1 MSSSNIL
8 STNVDK
14 PNVKVETSPLHLW
27 NVYDRNSGRFV
38 IVPSKV
44 LLSSPEQYLVP
55 AVDPQTGKH
64 TFSSIKS
71 ARKVAGRETQ
81 CVLTDSKTH
90 LFQISGGV
98 LTHNTGGGKSV
109 MQRNVVFHCIAH
121 PNQIKMF
128 GIDLKRVE
136 LSVYEKYSNAIL
148 GVATTLEDAVEI
160 LRFSQET
167 MMDRYSDM
175 EQAGVQNF
183 LDLPEPG
190 CAILVMVD
198 EAGELL
204 DMSAPAKAIADN
216 TIMPSIEHGT
226 TGLAR
231 DVQVGDHVLG
241 EDNKWHTV
249 LDRYE
254 PKKQK
259 QYSFNVQA
267 CNLNKIIA
275 ANKTENVE
283 NTSVTAE
290 VSNSIESVTV
300 GSEHL
305 WTIITIM
312 CENTV
317 DWLKNNKIKYNI
329 IKNNDSGSLNCEVQ
343 AVLKSRGLKYY
354 DLIEATVTSKQI
366 SWFTQH
372 YSDIPIMLY
381 KDSVE

>member
-1 MSSSNIL
+1 MTNNINNNGL
-8 STNVDK
+8 
-14 PNVKVETSPLHLW
+14 VEVESSPLHLW
-27 NVYDRNSGRFV
+27 NVYDKNSKRFV

-44 LLSSPEQYLVP
+44 LLNNPEQYLIP
-55 AVDPQTGKH
+55 TVDPKTGDH
-64 TFSSIKS
+64 VFSRIKTVEKS
-71 ARKVAGRETQ
+71 DSKLTQ

-148 GVATTLEDAVEI
+148 GVATTLEDAIEI

-175 EQAGVQNF
+175 EKAGVQNF

-204 DMSAPAKAIADN
+204 DMSAPAKAIADT

-231 DVQVGDHVLG
+231 DIQVGDHVLG
-241 EDNKWHTV
+241 EDNKLHTV

-267 CNLNKIIA
+267 CNLNKIIGINNA
-275 ANKTENVE
+275 ENVE
-283 NTSVTAE
+283 NANVTAE
-290 VSNSIESVTV
+290 VSNSVENVTV
-300 GSEHL
+300 GGEHL

-329 IKNNDSGSLNCEVQ
+329 IKNNDASSLNREVQ

>member
-8 STNVDK
+8 STSVGK
-14 PNVKVETSPLHLW
+14 PNVKVESSPLHLW
-27 NVYDRNSGRFV
+27 NVYDKNSERFV

-44 LLSSPEQYLVP
+44 LLSNPEQYLIP
-55 AVDPQTGKH
+55 TVDPQTGSH
-64 TFSSIKS
+64 VFSGIKTVKKS
-71 ARKVAGRETQ
+71 NSKLTQ

-90 LFQISGGV
+90 LFQISSGV

-231 DVQVGDHVLG
+231 EVQIGDHVLG

-267 CNLNKIIA
+267 CNLNRIIA
-275 ANKTENVE
+275 VNKTENVE
-283 NTSVTAE
+283 NSSITAE
-290 VSNSIESVTV
+290 VSNSIENVTV
-300 GSEHL
+300 GGEHL

-317 DWLKNNKIKYNI
+317 DWLKSNKIKYNV
-329 IKNNDSGSLNCEVQ
+329 IKNSDAGSLNCEVQ

-366 SWFTQH
+366 SWFTRH

-381 KDSVE
+381 KDSAK

>member
-1 MSSSNIL
+1 MNSINNSEL
-8 STNVDK
+8 
-14 PNVKVETSPLHLW
+14 VKVESSPLHLW
-27 NVYDRNSGRFV
+27 NVYDKDSRRFV
-38 IVPSKV
+38 IVPSKI
-44 LLSSPEQYLVP
+44 LLSNPNQYLIP
-55 AVDPQTGKH
+55 TVDPQTGRH
-64 TFSSIKS
+64 VFSRIKTVKKTDS
-71 ARKVAGRETQ
+71 KLTQ

-216 TIMPSIEHGT
+216 TIMPSLEHGT

-249 LDRYE
+249 TNRYE

-259 QYSFNVQA
+259 QYSFNVRA
-267 CNLNKIIA
+267 CNLNRIVA

-283 NTSVTAE
+283 NTSVSAE
-290 VSNSIESVTV
+290 VSNSIENVTV
-300 GSEHL
+300 GGEHL
-305 WTIITIM
+305 WTIITIV
-312 CENTV
+312 CENSINWV
-317 DWLKNNKIKYNI
+317 ESNKIKYDI
-329 IKNNDSGSLNCEVQ
+329 IKNNDTGSLNREVQ
-343 AVLKSRGLKYY
+343 AVLKSRGIKYY

-366 SWFTQH
+366 SWFIQH
-372 YSDIPIMLY
+372 YPDVPIMLY

>member
-8 STNVDK
+8 STSVDK
-14 PNVKVETSPLHLW
+14 PNVKVESSPLHLW
-27 NVYDRNSGRFV
+27 NVYDRNNGRFV

-55 AVDPQTGKH
+55 TVDPKTGRH

-231 DVQVGDHVLG
+231 DVRIGDHVLG

-249 LDRYE
+249 TDRYE

-267 CNLNKIIA
+267 CNLNRIIA
-275 ANKTENVE
+275 ANKVENVE
-283 NTSVTAE
+283 NASVTAE
-290 VSNSIESVTV
+290 ISNSIENVTV
-300 GSEHL
+300 GGEHL

-317 DWLKNNKIKYNI
+317 DWLKSNNIKYNV
-329 IKNNDSGSLNCEVQ
+329 IKNSDAGSLNCEVQ

-354 DLIEATVTSKQI
+354 DLIGATVTSKQI
-366 SWFTQH
+366 SWFTHH
-372 YSDIPIMLY
+372 YSDVPIMLY

>member
-1 MSSSNIL
+1 MNSINNSEL
-8 STNVDK
+8 
-14 PNVKVETSPLHLW
+14 VKVESSPLHLW
-27 NVYDRNSGRFV
+27 NVYDKDSRRFV
-38 IVPSKV
+38 IVPSKI
-44 LLSSPEQYLVP
+44 LLSNPNQYLIP
-55 AVDPQTGKH
+55 TVDPQTGRH
-64 TFSSIKS
+64 VFSRIKTVEKTDS
-71 ARKVAGRETQ
+71 KLTQ

-231 DVQVGDHVLG
+231 DVRIGDHVLG
-241 EDNKWHTV
+241 EDNKWYTV
-249 LDRYE
+249 TDRYE

-267 CNLNKIIA
+267 CNLNRIVA
-275 ANKTENVE
+275 ANNAENVE
-283 NTSVTAE
+283 NTSITAE
-290 VSNSIESVTV
+290 VSNSIENVTV
-300 GSEHL
+300 GGEHL

-317 DWLKNNKIKYNI
+317 DWLKSNKIKYNV
-329 IKNNDSGSLNCEVQ
+329 IKNSDAGSLNCEVQ

-366 SWFTQH
+366 AWFVKH

-381 KDSVE
+381 KDSVK

>member
-8 STNVDK
+8 STSVDK
-14 PNVKVETSPLHLW
+14 PNVKVESSPLHLW
-27 NVYDRNSGRFV
+27 NVYDKNSGRFV

-44 LLSSPEQYLVP
+44 LLSSPEQYLIP
-55 AVDPQTGKH
+55 TVDPKTDRH
-64 TFSSIKS
+64 MFSSIKS

-167 MMDRYSDM
+167 MRTRYGDM

-216 TIMPSIEHGT
+216 TIMQSLEHGT

-231 DVQVGDHVLG
+231 EVQVGDHVLG

-267 CNLNKIIA
+267 CNLNRIIA
-275 ANKTENVE
+275 ANKVENVE
-283 NTSVTAE
+283 NASVTAE
-290 VSNSIESVTV
+290 VNNSIENVTV
-300 GSEHL
+300 GGEHL

-317 DWLKNNKIKYNI
+317 DWLKSNKIKYNV
-329 IKNNDSGSLNCEVQ
+329 IKNSDAGSLNCEVQ
-343 AVLKSRGLKYY
+343 AVLKTRGLKYY

-366 SWFTQH
+366 SWFTRH

-381 KDSVE
+381 KDSAK

>member
-27 NVYDRNSGRFV
+27 NVYDRSSGRFV

-44 LLSSPEQYLVP
+44 LLSSPEQYLIP
-55 AVDPQTGKH
+55 TVDPQTGRH
-64 TFSSIKS
+64 TFSNIKS
-71 ARKVAGRETQ
+71 ARKIAGRETQ

-231 DVQVGDHVLG
+231 DVRIGDHVLG

-249 LDRYE
+249 TDRYE

-267 CNLNKIIA
+267 CNLNRIVA

-283 NTSVTAE
+283 NTSVSAE
-290 VSNSIESVTV
+290 VSNSIENVTV
-300 GSEHL
+300 GGEHL
-305 WTIITIM
+305 WTIITIV
-312 CENTV
+312 CENSINWV
-317 DWLKNNKIKYNI
+317 ESNKIKYDI
-329 IKNNDSGSLNCEVQ
+329 IKNNDTGSLNREVQ
-343 AVLKSRGLKYY
+343 AVLKSRGLRYY

-366 SWFTQH
+366 AWFIKH

>member
-1 MSSSNIL
+1 MANNINNSGL
-8 STNVDK
+8 VR
-14 PNVKVETSPLHLW
+14 VESSPLHLW
-27 NVYDRNSGRFV
+27 NVYDKNSKRFV
-38 IVPSKV
+38 IVPSKI
-44 LLSSPEQYLVP
+44 LLSSPEQYLIP
-55 AVDPQTGKH
+55 TVDPKTGDH
-64 TFSSIKS
+64 VFSRIKTVEKS
-71 ARKVAGRETQ
+71 DSKLTQ

-90 LFQISGGV
+90 LFQISGGI

-148 GVATTLEDAVEI
+148 GVATTLEDAIEI

-175 EQAGVQNF
+175 EKAGVQNF

-204 DMSAPAKAIADN
+204 DMSAPAKAIADT

-231 DVQVGDHVLG
+231 DIQVGDHVLG
-241 EDNKWHTV
+241 EDNKLHTV

-267 CNLNKIIA
+267 CNLNKIIGVNNA
-275 ANKTENVE
+275 ENVE
-283 NTSVTAE
+283 NANVTAE
-290 VSNSIESVTV
+290 VSNSVENVTV
-300 GSEHL
+300 GGEHL

-317 DWLKNNKIKYNI
+317 DWLKNNKIKYDI
-329 IKNNDSGSLNCEVQ
+329 IKNNDASSLNREVQ
-343 AVLKSRGLKYY
+343 VVLKSRGLRYY

-366 SWFTQH
+366 AWFKKH
-372 YSDIPIMLY
+372 YSDVPIMLY